1 MTIQKVQKLEIE
13 IQKQTMDNPGSKYFI
28 LIKSEKGKKNLLK
41 ILTTNKK
48 PIVKFYEDNG
58 RIVVDKTNV

>member
-1 MTIQKVQKLEIE
+1 MTIQKAQKLEIE
-13 IQKQTMDNPGSKYFI
+13 IQKQTMDNPSSKYFI

-48 PIVKFYEDNG
+48 PIVKFSEDNG